1 MPRVLRVLSLL
12 IGVMA
17 TLIVIFWLLPRE
29 RVEMGTLPL
38 IDDPASFLA
47 AREGA
52 FDDVPR

>member
-29 RVEMGTLPL
+29 RV
-38 IDDPASFLA
+38 
-47 AREGA
+47 
-52 FDDVPR
+52 